1 MVKSHQR
8 VRRLNRLR
16 FAVASNLAWA
26 RHLGDQ
32 AFEPFPLVGAWL
44 DRCSYSRPLAPAY
57 GTTIYSGPWKMYH
70 DNEGSKL

>member
-1 MVKSHQR
+1 MSQPP
-8 VRRLNRLR
+8 LR